1 MDIEERLQLIE
12 TRLDALEEQ
21 FIKILETFKGVKL
34 DNIQNQVINLNTAL
48 EDFKTILNNL
58 NKEI

>member
-12 TRLDALEEQ
+12 TRLDTLEEQ
-21 FIKILETFKGVKL
+21 FTQILETFKGIKL

-48 EDFKTILNNL
+48 EDLKTILNNL

>member
-21 FIKILETFKGVKL
+21 FMQILETFKGIKL
-34 DNIQNQVINLNTAL
+34 DSIQNQVINLNAAL
-48 EDFKTILNNL
+48 EEFKTILNNL
-58 NKEI
+58 NKEL